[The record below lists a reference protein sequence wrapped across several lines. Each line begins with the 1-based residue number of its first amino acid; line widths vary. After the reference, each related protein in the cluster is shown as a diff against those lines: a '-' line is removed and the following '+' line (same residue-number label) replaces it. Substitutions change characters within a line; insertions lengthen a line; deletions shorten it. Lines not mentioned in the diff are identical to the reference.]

1 MATDFWRKPVMRRLN
16 QWISMLLLVATACL
30 LAACPGGSALD
41 GGNTA
46 QSSGQ
51 FSATGTGKADG
62 AIGGEAAAT
71 AQKIFAKNSEA
82 PSGSNSDYKISPL
95 DVVDITVFGVKDL
108 DRTVQVSSSGMITLP
123 LIKQVQAGGLTQAEL
138 EREIARKLDAA
149 YLQSPQVSVFVK
161 EYNSQRVTVDGAVKK
176 PGIFPTTGRIS
187 LLQAI
192 ALAEGLNDVADP
204 SGILLFR
211 TINNKRMVARYDL
224 KMVRSGKIND
234 PMLQAGD
241 IVMVDESS
249 TKTTLRQIKDVMP
262 LSGLFQLLA
271 L

>member
-1 MATDFWRKPVMRRLN
+1 MHHLKTLVSIAILVFSAVM
-16 QWISMLLLVATACL
+16 LVG
-30 LAACPGGSALD
+30 CPNETTLSN
-41 GGNTA
+41 GNDSG
-46 QSSGQ
+46 SSGR
-51 FSATGTGKADG
+51 FAATGTGEEV
-62 AIGGEAAAT
+62 IGGQAAAN
-71 AQKIFAKNSEA
+71 AQKIFAKNSEIT
-82 PSGSNSDYKISPL
+82 PSNASGDYKISPL
-95 DVVDITVFGVKDL
+95 DVIDVSVFGVKDL

-123 LIKQVQAGGLTQAEL
+123 LINQVRAGGMTQAQL
-138 EREIARKLDAA
+138 EHSIAKKLDAT

-176 PGIFPTTGRIS
+176 PGIFPIAGRVS

-204 SGILLFR
+204 TGILLFR
-211 TINNKRMVARYDL
+211 TIDNKRMVARYDL
-224 KMVRSGKIND
+224 KQVRSGRIND

-249 TKTTLRQIKDVMP
+249 AKTTLRDIKDVMP